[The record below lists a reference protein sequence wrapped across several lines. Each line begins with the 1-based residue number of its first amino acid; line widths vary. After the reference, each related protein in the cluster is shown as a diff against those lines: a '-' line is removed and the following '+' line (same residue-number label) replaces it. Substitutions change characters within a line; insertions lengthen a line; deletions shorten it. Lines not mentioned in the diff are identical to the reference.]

1 VSVIA
6 FHPDDL
12 LDRELRG
19 LLTDDERARLSAHLA
34 GCAVCRLERSLR
46 ADFAEEASVLVAPK
60 GLSSFVTAALQEVQ
74 AEVVDALPAP
84 PQAVPAGF
92 AARGRVTRRY
102 AGALLV
108 AAVLG
113 MSAVA
118 FARTGW
124 VDATMRAAEE
134 QVSAVLGKAKAKKRV
149 QRPRGGDKPPA
160 SAPGPSAVAQPAAV
174 ETSALEVLP
183 PARVEAQRPEL
194 VVEAPRVLGSTR
206 AVPERRRQA
215 HGSVRSG
222 GTPQPVA
229 SADTVA
235 EGTPVVAAPVVPT
248 AAVLVAPAAPAVAEV
263 RTPTAGPSV
272 AELLF
277 EQATRQRRA
286 GHVDA
291 AVASYRTL
299 IDRHGASHEA
309 RRSHALLGRLL
320 LDSARMAPA
329 LDAFDTYLS
338 SRDTALREDALAGR
352 ARALAALGRE
362 SQAHRAYAELLREY
376 PRTSYAAWARTRH
389 EGE

>member
-19 LLTDDERARLSAHLA
+19 LLTDDERGRLDAHLA

-46 ADFAEEASVLVAPK
+46 ADFAEEAAGMLAPK
-60 GLSSFVTAALQEVQ
+60 GLSSFVTAALQEAQ
-74 AEVVDALPAP
+74 AEDGNAP
-84 PQAVPAGF
+84 PLVAQALLPTSAR
-92 AARGRVTRRY
+92 RGRANRRY

-124 VDATMRAAEE
+124 VEATMRVAEE
-134 QVSAVLGKAKAKKRV
+134 QVAAVLGKAKPKKRV
-149 QRPRGGDKPPA
+149 QRPRSSDKPP
-160 SAPGPSAVAQPAAV
+160 STVTPGPSAVARPASI
-174 ETSALEVLP
+174 ETSAPSLLASAPLP
-183 PARVEAQRPEL
+183 VSLGVAGGTPSSTRKPRARVRARAVQVAQGVSAGIAPAR
-194 VVEAPRVLGSTR
+194 S
-206 AVPERRRQA
+206 AVPEA
-215 HGSVRSG
+215 
-222 GTPQPVA
+222 P
-229 SADTVA
+229 SAEA
-235 EGTPVVAAPVVPT
+235 VAAPSPVEAAAASAEIRSVP
-248 AAVLVAPAAPAVAEV
+248 
-263 RTPTAGPSV
+263 AGPSP

-291 AVASYRTL
+291 AVASYRRL
-299 IDRHGASHEA
+299 IAEHGASPEA
-309 RRSHALLGRLL
+309 RRCQALLGRLL
-320 LDSARMAPA
+320 LDSARMAQA
-329 LDAFDTYLS
+329 LDAFDTYLG

-389 EGE
+389 PGE

>member
-134 QVSAVLGKAKAKKRV
+134 QVSAVLGKAKAKSAFSGHV
-149 QRPRGGDKPPA
+149 AVISRPRARPVRALSLSPRRSRRARWKCCRLRGSKR
-160 SAPGPSAVAQPAAV
+160 SAPN
-174 ETSALEVLP
+174 
-183 PARVEAQRPEL
+183 
-194 VVEAPRVLGSTR
+194 
-206 AVPERRRQA
+206 
-215 HGSVRSG
+215 
-222 GTPQPVA
+222 
-229 SADTVA
+229 
-235 EGTPVVAAPVVPT
+235 
-248 AAVLVAPAAPAVAEV
+248 
-263 RTPTAGPSV
+263 
-272 AELLF
+272 
-277 EQATRQRRA
+277 
-286 GHVDA
+286 
-291 AVASYRTL
+291 
-299 IDRHGASHEA
+299 
-309 RRSHALLGRLL
+309 
-320 LDSARMAPA
+320 
-329 LDAFDTYLS
+329 
-338 SRDTALREDALAGR
+338 
-352 ARALAALGRE
+352 
-362 SQAHRAYAELLREY
+362 
-376 PRTSYAAWARTRH
+376 W
-389 EGE
+389 

>member
-1 VSVIA
+1 VTVIA

-19 LLTDDERARLSAHLA
+19 LLSDDERGRLDAHLA

-46 ADFAEEASVLVAPK
+46 ADFAEEAAVMVAPK
-60 GLSSFVTAALQEVQ
+60 GLSSFVTAALQEAQ
-74 AEVVDALPAP
+74 AQDGNAPPLVAQALLPAS
-84 PQAVPAGF
+84 AG
-92 AARGRVTRRY
+92 RGRVSRRY

-124 VDATMRAAEE
+124 VEATMRVAEE
-134 QVSAVLGKAKAKKRV
+134 QVAAVLGKAKPKKRV
-149 QRPRGGDKPPA
+149 QRPRSSDKPPTTV
-160 SAPGPSAVAQPAAV
+160 APGPSAIARPASL
-174 ETSALEVLP
+174 ETSASSLLAPAPLP
-183 PARVEAQRPEL
+183 VTLGAAGRAPTGTRKPRALARALAVQAAQGVSADSAPASSVVPDAPAAKAVAAPLSVEA
-194 VVEAPRVLGSTR
+194 
-206 AVPERRRQA
+206 
-215 HGSVRSG
+215 
-222 GTPQPVA
+222 PVA
-229 SADTVA
+229 SA
-235 EGTPVVAAPVVPT
+235 EIRSVP
-248 AAVLVAPAAPAVAEV
+248 
-263 RTPTAGPSV
+263 AGPSA

-291 AVASYRTL
+291 AVATYRTL
-299 IDRHGASHEA
+299 IAEYGASPEA
-309 RRSHALLGRLL
+309 RRCQALLGRLL
-320 LDSARMAPA
+320 LDTARMAPA
-329 LDAFDTYLS
+329 LDAFDTYLG
-338 SRDTALREDALAGR
+338 SRDVALREDALAGR

-389 EGE
+389 PGE